1 MRTRNTEKI
10 ELVKQMTMQ
19 MIVANGI
26 ENLSVNSLAKACGI
40 SVATLYI
47 YFKDKDDLITQVA
60 IEEGTR
66 LSNAI
71 LKDFDPD
78 QSFETGL
85 WQQWQCRSHYLMAN
99 PLSLSFMERIQMSSY
114 GGKVRSVIGDL
125 FHSVMTRFVEGAI
138 KRGELIPLSV
148 EAWWSVAFAP
158 LYSLIRF
165 NREGRSV
172 SMKSFVLTD
181 EILRQTFEIVVKA
194 LKP

>member
-1 MRTRNTEKI
+1 MRTRNTEKM

-19 MIVANGI
+19 MIASRGI
-26 ENLSVNSLAKACGI
+26 ENFSVNSLAKACGI

-47 YFKDKDDLITQVA
+47 YYKDKDDLITQVA

-85 WQQWQCRSHYLMAN
+85 WQQWQSRSFYLMAN
-99 PLSLSFMERIQMSSY
+99 PLSISFIEKIHMSGYSEVV
-114 GGKVRSVIGDL
+114 GGAISSL
-125 FHSVMTRFVEGAI
+125 FYDVMQRFVDGAV
-138 KRGELIPLSV
+138 KRGELIPLPV

-158 LYSLIRF
+158 LYNLLRF
-165 NREGRSV
+165 HQQGHDIL
-172 SMKSFVLTD
+172 KQPFKLTD
-181 EILRQTFEIVVKA
+181 ALLRQTFEVVVKA